1 MGGTGERES
10 KQVNYY
16 IIGAYDEYGELMA
29 RMFAKYNEIQ
39 SNNDLIIKKYVIKNI
54 KISDKN
60 QLNVNWEINILK
72 NISENNQKN
81 ILEFLIKELKLKS
94 PKDKNAK
101 MDAEKKL
108 YNNVLIKFGSDN
120 LERLIK
126 LLNYQ
131 TCLNMPQFAIITDKN
146 IGFQFTHSRYLQIIF
161 GSTENLDDL
170 QKNLFSYMIER
181 DGYYNE
187 RWDKCLVMSPNL
199 ILTTKNISNAKL
211 NILLIGISRCG
222 KSTFINLFCNKM
234 ISLESPENESVTKNI
249 TEYPYYIKGSDNNL
263 IQINLTDTPGLIKTE
278 KFNSIDSVK
287 DLIDKKF
294 KQCEDSKDDIHII
307 YFFSEPCSNLENH
320 KDFFKYLMEIN
331 KKRLQ
336 KNKKKIP
343 IIFIIN
349 HCRDAK
355 TSSQAFEDFLDN
367 NDLELKED
375 IEVENE
381 DENIDILE
389 ALDNSDKNKNILKN
403 NIIGVNLLSTINN
416 ECESKAYGFDKIMK
430 ATNYFLKKNNPFKK
444 EYFDFLS
451 EKLPIIENYNL
462 AFKNNTLDE
471 KGKINF
477 LKIKKEIKNIMV
489 KISEEN
495 VFMENCKDES
505 DYIAEARLKSK
516 LITLTSCCIGFCAG
530 FIPIPFADM
539 GLLLPLSFMMIKQI
553 ANTYGIYLEEI
564 PKFDIF
570 KLVLGLG
577 ANVASEAGGQIAE
590 KSIESLG
597 KQGGKKVMENFTEQA
612 LKYNVVLVNGPGN
625 MEKIIQ
631 NIATPVVK
639 ESSDNILY
647 KGIQFLWNN
656 SGKFQESAGKE
667 ILSGAENFATNYA
680 NKLISNPDSVKVATE
695 VVTDLAKQRGA
706 TLQNNCIQFLSGG
719 ATKFGGNTFIHALPV
734 ISGFFDAYTTYSNG
748 KSAINYFEEYIR
760 KTMAIGPILKR
771 KKDYDSIF
779 TFIESHS

>member
-39 SNNDLIIKKYVIKNI
+39 SNNDLIIKKYLIKNI

-60 QLNVNWEINILK
+60 QINVNWEINILK
-72 NISENNQKN
+72 NISENNQKKVR
-81 ILEFLIKELKLKS
+81 EFLKLKS
-94 PKDKNAK
+94 PKDKNAE
-101 MDAEKKL
+101 MNAEKKL

-126 LLNYQ
+126 LLNHQ

-146 IGFQFTHSRYLQIIF
+146 IGFQLTHSRYLQIII
-161 GSTENLDDL
+161 GSTENLEDL
-170 QKNLFSYMIER
+170 QEKLFSYMIER

-278 KFNSIDSVK
+278 KLNSIDSVK

-307 YFFSEPCSNLENH
+307 YFFSEPNSNLENN
-320 KDFFKYLMEIN
+320 KNFFKYLIEIN
-331 KKRLQ
+331 EKRLQ

-355 TSSQAFEDFLDN
+355 TSSQAFETFLKN
-367 NDLELKED
+367 NHLSKL
-375 IEVENE
+375 IENIEAENKG
-381 DENIDILE
+381 ENIDNSIDS
-389 ALDNSDKNKNILKN
+389 DNSDNKEIELKN
-403 NIIGVNLLSTINN
+403 NIIGVNLLSTINKA
-416 ECESKAYGFDKIMK
+416 CDFKAYGFDKIMK
-430 ATNYFLKKNNPFKK
+430 ATNYFLKRNNPLKK

-505 DYIAEARLKSK
+505 DYIAEARFKSNW
-516 LITLTSCCIGFCAG
+516 ITLTSCCIGFGAG

-539 GLLLPLSFMMIKQI
+539 GLLLPLSFIMIKQI

-656 SGKFQESAGKE
+656 SKKFQETAGKE